1 MKYLEAPRKARIEII
16 PMIDIMFFLLVF
28 FIMMTLHMIPNAG
41 LRTQLPSS
49 ASAQSLPPPQVTV
62 TLSTDGSLSVDGHTM
77 SPAQLTAT
85 LAARP
90 DAAHTVVTI
99 AGSSEAQVQ
108 KLVTA
113 MDACRAAGVSQI
125 ALAAQPAAK

>member
-1 MKYLEAPRKARIEII
+1 M
-16 PMIDIMFFLLVF
+16 
-28 FIMMTLHMIPNAG
+28 
-41 LRTQLPSS
+41 
-49 ASAQSLPPPQVTV
+49 

-77 SPAQLTAT
+77 SPDQLTAM

-99 AGSSEAQVQ
+99 AGASEAQVQ

-125 ALAAQPAAK
+125 ALAAQPVAK